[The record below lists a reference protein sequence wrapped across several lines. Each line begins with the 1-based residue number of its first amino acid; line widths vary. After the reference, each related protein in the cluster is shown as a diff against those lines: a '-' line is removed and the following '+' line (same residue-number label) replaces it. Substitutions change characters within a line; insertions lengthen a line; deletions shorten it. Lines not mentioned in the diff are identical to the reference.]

1 MSDNNNSMPKDY
13 FIPEQINDSISQLK
27 FYPSRT
33 ENILASGGWD
43 CKVRIWNVN
52 YAIQNNSLGIG
63 SNNNY
68 MANISSQFQYG
79 DDFPCP
85 ILSIC
90 WQNNNL
96 ITGLADGSLYIIDIG
111 KRAKSTIY
119 KHGAGC
125 KEVLYNP
132 QLNLLFSGGWDG
144 KLNIFDLRQA
154 NPVMSYSFN
163 NKIYTM
169 SNVNQLLVIG
179 LSERVMA
186 YFNLQKL
193 QMKQFVPECT
203 FESHLK
209 YQTRKVCVFT
219 EGNGF
224 AEGSIEGRVAIKYI
238 NLNLPPQINN
248 ETHCITSKDDF
259 AFRCHR
265 NLNTNP
271 IEVYPVNDIAFNPV
285 YGTFATVGGDGSY
298 IIWDKESK
306 SRLKQ
311 GITNDN
317 SPLTSCDYNGNGD
330 LLAYSIGY
338 DWSRGIMDEGKYNTK
353 IGIHYLPDI
362 EKKKKPK

>member
-132 QLNLLFSGGWDG
+132 QLNLLFSGG
-144 KLNIFDLRQA
+144 
-154 NPVMSYSFN
+154 
-163 NKIYTM
+163 
-169 SNVNQLLVIG
+169 
-179 LSERVMA
+179 
-186 YFNLQKL
+186 
-193 QMKQFVPECT
+193 
-203 FESHLK
+203 
-209 YQTRKVCVFT
+209 
-219 EGNGF
+219 
-224 AEGSIEGRVAIKYI
+224 
-238 NLNLPPQINN
+238 
-248 ETHCITSKDDF
+248 
-259 AFRCHR
+259 
-265 NLNTNP
+265 
-271 IEVYPVNDIAFNPV
+271 
-285 YGTFATVGGDGSY
+285 
-298 IIWDKESK
+298 
-306 SRLKQ
+306 
-311 GITNDN
+311 
-317 SPLTSCDYNGNGD
+317 
-330 LLAYSIGY
+330 
-338 DWSRGIMDEGKYNTK
+338 
-353 IGIHYLPDI
+353 
-362 EKKKKPK
+362 